1 MQSTSWAN
9 EHSAALREYL
19 AKGMSFSEVVDAINA
34 KFKTSY
40 SRSAA
45 IGRARRLGVAG
56 PRRAKDLPKHCP
68 APKAP
73 QPQPRKVRE
82 HHAPEFI
89 RPMPTF
95 KPTKPVELRCI
106 EIDPRH
112 LSLTDLEP
120 ADCRYPYGGRAKPS
134 LFADTRGAQAQAIA
148 LRIFI

>member
-19 AKGMSFSEVVDAINA
+19 AKGMSFSEAVDAINA

-95 KPTKPVELRCI
+95 KPTKPVVSRSI
-106 EIDPRH
+106 RAIFRSQIW
-112 LSLTDLEP
+112 SLTIAVTP
-120 ADCRYPYGGRAKPS
+120 MAGRRRAKPS